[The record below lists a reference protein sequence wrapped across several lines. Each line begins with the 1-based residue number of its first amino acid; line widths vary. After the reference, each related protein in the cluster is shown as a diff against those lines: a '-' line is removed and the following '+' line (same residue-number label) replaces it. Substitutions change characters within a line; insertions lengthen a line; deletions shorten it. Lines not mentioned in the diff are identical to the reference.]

1 MDMLDDKNL
10 FKSKTLRELYSH
22 FKENLQDA
30 VSKGKIHEID
40 SINHVSNLVAMGQ
53 EKRHEDA
60 KKYLQEQNKKYGFP
74 QPSDWKTPENWGK

>member
-1 MDMLDDKNL
+1 MLDDKNL
-10 FKSKTLRELYSH
+10 FKNNKLKELYGK

-60 KKYLQEQNKKYGFP
+60 TKYLQEQNKKYGFTAK
-74 QPSDWKTPENWGK
+74 SDWKTPENWGK